1 MTQMAPSLS
10 AWLVKVT
17 QSSPPHPD
25 PTHKAVSPHLH
36 TSTLQPLADG
46 PHNSYP
52 NFPKSN
58 LGGDGWGDKMG
69 CVMGKSEN
77 THRSSSFFCSHMGG
91 KRKHHQVLRQCALSN
106 CLLPNRGTSRAIPAG
121 LGCHKIRKNCTTGDW
136 SKPVVMW
143 TLFAHLA
150 ADEWAWTE
158 PHLRN
163 ENRTQGR
170 QQYSIFTGKQWK
182 MQQFWQNP
190 TETTV
195 PKEMQSP
202 TSQTRCGFPDWKYS
216 LMVSTSNPQDGLSR
230 TKI

>member
-1 MTQMAPSLS
+1 MTCEGDTIQPTTSRSHSQSCQPTPAHITSP
-10 AWLVKVT
+10 ATCWWTT
-17 QSSPPHPD
+17 QLLPQFSQEQ
-25 PTHKAVSPHLH
+25 LH
-36 TSTLQPLADG
+36 
-46 PHNSYP
+46 
-52 NFPKSN
+52 
-58 LGGDGWGDKMG
+58 GWGDKMG
-69 CVMGKSEN
+69 CVMGKNEN

-182 MQQFWQNP
+182 MQWFWQNP

-202 TSQTRCGFPDWKYS
+202 ISQTRCGFPDWKYS

-230 TKI
+230 MKI